1 MTITTPQGEHVFEM
15 AGDVTFADIPALRTR
30 LDEALAGGEH
40 DLLLDGRQLTAIDD
54 SALAAFT
61 TARSKAK
68 SQHHRVVALDREG
81 GALNA
86 ALRRTGLIFRFPV
99 YPDVAT
105 AAAALSADRA
115 GLAAKGR
122 IPTQHEA

>member
-1 MTITTPQGEHVFEM
+1 MNMDTQQEERLLELS
-15 AGDVTFADIPALRTR
+15 GDVTTADIPALRAR
-30 LDEALAGGEH
+30 LAEALAGGER
-40 DLLLDGRQLTAIDD
+40 DLLLDGRQVTAFDD

-68 SQHHRVVALDREG
+68 SQHRRVVALDREG
-81 GALNA
+81 GALSA
-86 ALRRTGLIFRFPV
+86 SLRRTGLIFRFPV
-99 YPDVAT
+99 YPDVPT

-122 IPTQHEA
+122 IPTHDGA